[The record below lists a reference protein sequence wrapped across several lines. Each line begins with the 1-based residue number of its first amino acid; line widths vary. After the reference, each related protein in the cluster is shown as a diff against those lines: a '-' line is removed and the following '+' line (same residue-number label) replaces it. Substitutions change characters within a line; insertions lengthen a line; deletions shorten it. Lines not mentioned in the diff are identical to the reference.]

1 MISDPFK
8 KLKNTK
14 LKNPNR
20 LIIAQLNINSVR
32 NKLDSLVRML
42 DNNLDILLFSE
53 TKIVSSFPA
62 AQFQIESYTTYR
74 LDRNANSGGI
84 LLYIWED
91 IPSTLLNSNMSI
103 ENFSIEI
110 NMRKKKWLSV
120 CTYNPNKNF
129 QTISKKQA
137 KTWTIIPQN
146 MTTLF
151 FFVILIRSQQ
161 NQQ

>member
-1 MISDPFK
+1 
-8 KLKNTK
+8 
-14 LKNPNR
+14 
-20 LIIAQLNINSVR
+20 
-32 NKLDSLVRML
+32 ML
-42 DNNLDILLFSE
+42 DNNLDILLISE
-53 TKIVSSFPA
+53 IKINSSFPA

-91 IPSTLLNSNMSI
+91 IPSTLLNSDMSI
-103 ENFSIEI
+103 ESFSIEI
-110 NMRKKKWLSV
+110 NIRKKKWLLV
-120 CTYNPNKNF
+120 CKYNLNENF

-151 FFVILIRSQQ
+151 SLVILIRSQQ